1 MAWTALL
8 SIGSKVAT
16 GVSTAASVAGK
27 AKSTVGRVGKAMGRR
42 KKARRDRIQERM
54 FGGGDQQQKGG
65 AIVKAQSRA
74 ITKFNLPPTSQESV
88 GPAPTGGGILGILDA
103 INGTLSQILEVEKQQ
118 RDSLQ
123 QSILNAAKDKEQAQR
138 TAEQQKQEV
147 KKPRKRDR
155 VMGAVKNLAAGPLSW
170 LMDFVKLGIL
180 NWFGDPKNKE
190 AVQNIVK
197 FFQAMVKAIQWT
209 WKWIVAP
216 LGKLIWW
223 ITEPTLQQF
232 GDFFKLLGHI
242 FTGAGKLF
250 SDPAGFFKA
259 LIDIPLKLIRVV
271 PDLVVGFVKWI
282 GGALWGAA
290 KGIVGGIISAIRN
303 LFGGIFGGGGDKSGG
318 ANPSGTTTTSE
329 QYTEVAGEKYDP
341 DNPTPDQVQ
350 AKKLE
355 SQMADSRSGQPKDGS
370 DAISSAQP
378 QKLKGETLSSK
389 SNADGRTQ
397 SAAQP
402 TEKFLGDKKDKTST
416 AAKDE
421 DKPQG
426 FMRGLAG
433 VGDFMTG
440 GLFDLDKRGD
450 SGFDT
455 ARKGILDFAT
465 GGLTDFD
472 GKGGK
477 TWGTARLLGG
487 FADKI
492 TGDRWDFDRHGKSST
507 VNKSGTILSE
517 VQRERQDL
525 DTVTSDASQETYAF
539 GQTSQSGVEE
549 VANTSM
555 VGNTLPRHGQ
565 HCTYRTCL

>member
-27 AKSTVGRVGKAMGRR
+27 AKSTVGRVGKVLGRR
-42 KKARRDRIQERM
+42 KKARRDRIQEKM

-118 RDSLQ
+118 RDNLK
-123 QSILNAAKDKEQAQR
+123 QSILNAAKDKEQSQR

-209 WKWIVAP
+209 WKWIIAP
-216 LGKLIWW
+216 LGKFIWM
-223 ITEPTLQQF
+223 ITEPTLK
-232 GDFFKLLGHI
+232 KLGNFITFLGKI
-242 FTGAGKLF
+242 FTGAGKIF
-250 SDPAGFFKA
+250 TDPAGFFKS
-259 LIDIPLKLIRVV
+259 LIDIPLQLVRVV
-271 PDLVVGFVKWI
+271 PNLVVGFVKWI

-350 AKKLE
+350 AKELE
-355 SQMADSRSGQPKDGS
+355 SQMADSRSGQP
-370 DAISSAQP
+370 
-378 QKLKGETLSSK
+378 QKLKGETLSST
-389 SNADGRTQ
+389 SNADGRKQ

-402 TEKFLGDKKDKTST
+402 TSKFLGDKKDKTST
-416 AAKDE
+416 AAKGE
-421 DKPQG
+421 DKPEG

-492 TGDRWDFDRHGKSST
+492 TGDRWDFDRHGKS
-507 VNKSGTILSE
+507 GTILDE
-517 VQRERQDL
+517 VQRQRKDL
-525 DTVTSDASQETYAF
+525 DTVPSDASQETYAF
-539 GQTSQSGVEE
+539 GQDSNSAVQE
-549 VANTSM
+549 VADASSLGTKPLNGLWGYYPT
-555 VGNTLPRHGQ
+555 NI
-565 HCTYRTCL
+565 

>member
-1 MAWTALL
+1 MPLPAAVASVL
-8 SIGSKVAT
+8 SFGSKAATVA
-16 GVSTAASVAGK
+16 STAASVAGK
-27 AKSTVGRVGKAMGRR
+27 ARSTVGRVGKVLGR
-42 KKARRDRIQERM
+42 KKRARRDRIQERM
-54 FGGGDQQQKGG
+54 FGGGGQGGGGGG
-65 AIVKAQSRA
+65 ALAVRPSNALVPFRVA
-74 ITKFNLPPTSQESV
+74 PTSQESV

-103 INGTLSQILEVEKQQ
+103 IRGTLSQILEVEKQQ
-118 RDSLQ
+118 RDNLQ

-138 TAEQQKQEV
+138 TAEQQKQEA
-147 KKPRKRDR
+147 KKPTRKRDR
-155 VMGAVKNLAAGPLSW
+155 VGATLKNLAAGPLSW

-216 LGKLIWW
+216 LGKFIWM
-223 ITEPTLQQF
+223 ITEPTLK
-232 GDFFKLLGHI
+232 KLGNFITFLGKI
-242 FTGAGKLF
+242 FTGAGKMF
-250 SDPAGFFKA
+250 TDPAGFFKS
-259 LIDIPLKLIRVV
+259 LIDIPLQLVRVV
-271 PDLVVGFVKWI
+271 PNLVVGFVKWI

-303 LFGGIFGGGGDKSGG
+303 LFGGIFGGGKDKSGG
-318 ANPSGTTTTSE
+318 SP
-329 QYTEVAGEKYDP
+329 AGELGASSDVGEMVNMPEGKDGK
-341 DNPTPDQVQ
+341 DG
-350 AKKLE
+350 
-355 SQMADSRSGQPKDGS
+355 ADGKDGS
-370 DAISSAQP
+370 DSVSSAQP
-378 QKLKGETLSSK
+378 QKLKGETLSST
-389 SNADGRTQ
+389 SNADGRKQ

-492 TGDRWDFDRHGKSST
+492 TGDRWDFDRHGKSGT
-507 VNKSGTILSE
+507 VLDE
-517 VQRERQDL
+517 VQRQRKDL
-525 DTVTSDASQETYAF
+525 DTVPSGASQETYAF
-539 GQTSQSGVEE
+539 GQDSNSAVQE
-549 VANTSM
+549 VASTAM
-555 VGNTLPRHGQ
+555 VGGTLPRNGRWS
-565 HCTYRTCL
+565 TYKTVL

>member
-8 SIGSKVAT
+8 GGLGKA
-16 GVSTAASVAGK
+16 VAGGTK
-27 AKSTVGRVGKAMGRR
+27 AAAKGAVRGVRAGVARGRR
-42 KKARRDRIQERM
+42 AKGRRRDRIQEKM
-54 FGGGDQQQKGG
+54 FGGGGGDQQKGG
-65 AIVKAQSRA
+65 AIVVAQSRA
-74 ITKFNLPPTSQESV
+74 ITKFNAPPTSQEV
-88 GPAPTGGGILGILDA
+88 VATPTGGGILGILDA

-118 RDSLQ
+118 KDSLQ
-123 QSILNAAKDKEQAQR
+123 QSILNAAEDKEQAQR
-138 TAEQQKQEV
+138 TAEQQKQET

-209 WKWIVAP
+209 WKWIIAP
-216 LGKLIWW
+216 LGKFIWM
-223 ITEPTLQQF
+223 ITEPTLK
-232 GDFFKLLGHI
+232 KLGNFITFLGKI
-242 FTGAGKLF
+242 FTGAGKIF
-250 SDPAGFFKA
+250 TDPAGFFKS
-259 LIDIPLKLIRVV
+259 LIDIPLQLVRVV
-271 PDLVVGFVKWI
+271 PNLVVGFVKWI

-303 LFGGIFGGGGDKSGG
+303 LFGGIFGGGKDKSGG
-318 ANPSGTTTTSE
+318 SP
-329 QYTEVAGEKYDP
+329 AGELGASSDVGEMVNMPEGKDGK
-341 DNPTPDQVQ
+341 DGTD
-350 AKKLE
+350 
-355 SQMADSRSGQPKDGS
+355 GKDGS

-378 QKLKGETLSSK
+378 QNLKGETLSST
-389 SNADGRTQ
+389 SNADSRTQ

-402 TEKFLGDKKDKTST
+402 TSKFLGDKKEKTST
-416 AAKDE
+416 AAKGE
-421 DKPQG
+421 DKPEG

-450 SGFDT
+450 SGLQTFQ
-455 ARKGILDFAT
+455 KGVLDFAT

-492 TGDRWDFDRHGKSST
+492 TGDRWDFDRHGKS
-507 VNKSGTILSE
+507 GTILDE
-517 VQRERQDL
+517 VQRQRKDL
-525 DTVTSDASQETYAF
+525 DTVPSGASQETYAF
-539 GQTSQSGVEE
+539 GQDSNSAVQE
-549 VANTSM
+549 VASTAM
-555 VGNTLPRHGQ
+555 VGGTLPRNGRWS
-565 HCTYRTCL
+565 TYKTVL

>member
-1 MAWTALL
+1 
-8 SIGSKVAT
+8 
-16 GVSTAASVAGK
+16 
-27 AKSTVGRVGKAMGRR
+27 
-42 KKARRDRIQERM
+42 
-54 FGGGDQQQKGG
+54 
-65 AIVKAQSRA
+65 
-74 ITKFNLPPTSQESV
+74 
-88 GPAPTGGGILGILDA
+88 
-103 INGTLSQILEVEKQQ
+103 
-118 RDSLQ
+118 
-123 QSILNAAKDKEQAQR
+123 
-138 TAEQQKQEV
+138 
-147 KKPRKRDR
+147 
-155 VMGAVKNLAAGPLSW
+155 
-170 LMDFVKLGIL
+170 MDFVKLGIL

-209 WKWIVAP
+209 WKWIIAP
-216 LGKLIWW
+216 LGKFIWM
-223 ITEPTLQQF
+223 ITEPTLK
-232 GDFFKLLGHI
+232 KLGNFITFLGKI
-242 FTGAGKLF
+242 FTGAGKIF
-250 SDPAGFFKA
+250 TDPAGFFKS
-259 LIDIPLKLIRVV
+259 LIDIPLQLVRVV
-271 PDLVVGFVKWI
+271 PNLVVGFVKWI

-303 LFGGIFGGGGDKSGG
+303 LFGGIFGGGKDKSGG

-350 AKKLE
+350 AKELE
-355 SQMADSRSGQPKDGS
+355 SQMADSRSGQP
-370 DAISSAQP
+370 
-378 QKLKGETLSSK
+378 QKLKGETLSST
-389 SNADGRTQ
+389 SNADGRKQ

-402 TEKFLGDKKDKTST
+402 TSKFLGDKKDKTST
-416 AAKDE
+416 AAKGE
-421 DKPQG
+421 DKPEG

-492 TGDRWDFDRHGKSST
+492 TGDRWDFDRHGKS
-507 VNKSGTILSE
+507 GTILDE
-517 VQRERQDL
+517 VQRQRKDL
-525 DTVTSDASQETYAF
+525 DTVPSDASQETYAF
-539 GQTSQSGVEE
+539 GQDSNSAVHD
-549 VANTSM
+549 VATAPSLGTTPKNGLWGYYPT
-555 VGNTLPRHGQ
+555 NI
-565 HCTYRTCL
+565 

>member
-1 MAWTALL
+1 MPLPFGAVLGGLGRA
-8 SIGSKVAT
+8 
-16 GVSTAASVAGK
+16 VAGGTK
-27 AKSTVGRVGKAMGRR
+27 AAAKGAVRGVRGVRAGVARGRR
-42 KKARRDRIQERM
+42 AKGRRRDRIQEKM
-54 FGGGDQQQKGG
+54 FGGGGGDQQKGG

-74 ITKFNLPPTSQESV
+74 ITKFNVPPTSQEV
-88 GPAPTGGGILGILDA
+88 GATPTGGGILGILDA
-103 INGTLSQILEVEKQQ
+103 INGTLSQILEIEKQQ

-138 TAEQQKQEV
+138 TAEQQKQET

-209 WKWIVAP
+209 WKWIIAP
-216 LGKLIWW
+216 LGKFIWM
-223 ITEPTLQQF
+223 ITEPTLK
-232 GDFFKLLGHI
+232 KLGNFITFLGKI
-242 FTGAGKLF
+242 FTGAGKIF
-250 SDPAGFFKA
+250 TDPAGFFKS
-259 LIDIPLKLIRVV
+259 LIDIPLQLVRVV
-271 PDLVVGFVKWI
+271 PNLVVGFVKWI

-350 AKKLE
+350 AKELE
-355 SQMADSRSGQPKDGS
+355 SQMADSRSG
-370 DAISSAQP
+370 QP

-402 TEKFLGDKKDKTST
+402 TSKFLGDKKTST
-416 AAKDE
+416 AAKGE
-421 DKPQG
+421 DKPEG

-450 SGFDT
+450 SGLQTFQ
-455 ARKGILDFAT
+455 KGVLDFAT

-492 TGDRWDFDRHGKSST
+492 TGDRWDFDRHGKS
-507 VNKSGTILSE
+507 GTILDE
-517 VQRERQDL
+517 VQRQRKDL
-525 DTVTSDASQETYAF
+525 DTVPSGASQETYAF
-539 GQTSQSGVEE
+539 GQDSNSAVQE
-549 VANTSM
+549 VASTAM
-555 VGNTLPRHGQ
+555 VGGTLPRNGRWS
-565 HCTYRTCL
+565 TYKTVL

>member
-1 MAWTALL
+1 MIFGAVLGGLGRA
-8 SIGSKVAT
+8 
-16 GVSTAASVAGK
+16 VAGGAVK
-27 AKSTVGRVGKAMGRR
+27 GAVRSGMARGRR
-42 KKARRDRIQERM
+42 GKQRRRDRIQEKM
-54 FGGGDQQQKGG
+54 FGGGGQQGGG
-65 AIVKAQSRA
+65 ALAVRPSSAIVPFKLA
-74 ITKFNLPPTSQESV
+74 PTSQESV

-103 INGTLSQILEVEKQQ
+103 IRGTLSQILEVEKQQ
-118 RDSLQ
+118 RDNLQ
-123 QSILNAAKDKEQAQR
+123 QSILNAAEDKEQAQR
-138 TAEQQKQEV
+138 TAEQQKQET

-155 VMGAVKNLAAGPLSW
+155 VMGAVKNLAGGPLSW

-209 WKWIVAP
+209 WKWIIAP
-216 LGKLIWW
+216 LGKFIWM
-223 ITEPTLQQF
+223 ITEPTLK
-232 GDFFKLLGHI
+232 KLGNFITFLGKI
-242 FTGAGKLF
+242 FTGAGKIF
-250 SDPAGFFKA
+250 TDPAGFFKS
-259 LIDIPLKLIRVV
+259 LIDIPLQLVRVV
-271 PDLVVGFVKWI
+271 PNLVVGFVKWI

-350 AKKLE
+350 AKELE
-355 SQMADSRSGQPKDGS
+355 SQMADSRSG
-370 DAISSAQP
+370 QP

-402 TEKFLGDKKDKTST
+402 TSKFLGDKKTST
-416 AAKDE
+416 AAKGE
-421 DKPQG
+421 DKPEG

-492 TGDRWDFDRHGKSST
+492 TGDRWDFDRHGKS
-507 VNKSGTILSE
+507 GTILDE
-517 VQRERQDL
+517 VQRQRKDL
-525 DTVTSDASQETYAF
+525 DTVPSDASQETYAF
-539 GQTSQSGVEE
+539 GQDSNSAVQE
-549 VANTSM
+549 VANANM
-555 VGNTLPRHGQ
+555 VGGTTPPNGLWGYYPTNI
-565 HCTYRTCL
+565 

>member
-1 MAWTALL
+1 MPLPFGAVLGGLGRA
-8 SIGSKVAT
+8 
-16 GVSTAASVAGK
+16 VAGGTK
-27 AKSTVGRVGKAMGRR
+27 AAAKGAVRGVRAGVARGRR
-42 KKARRDRIQERM
+42 AKGRSRDRIQEKM
-54 FGGGDQQQKGG
+54 FGGGGGDQQKGG

-74 ITKFNLPPTSQESV
+74 ITKFNVPPTSQEV
-88 GPAPTGGGILGILDA
+88 GATPTGGGILGILDA
-103 INGTLSQILEVEKQQ
+103 INGTLSQILEIEKQQ

-138 TAEQQKQEV
+138 TAEQQKQET

-209 WKWIVAP
+209 WKWIIAP
-216 LGKLIWW
+216 LGKFIWM
-223 ITEPTLQQF
+223 ITEPTLK
-232 GDFFKLLGHI
+232 KLGNFITFLGKI
-242 FTGAGKLF
+242 FTGAGKIF
-250 SDPAGFFKA
+250 TDPAGFFKS
-259 LIDIPLKLIRVV
+259 LIDIPLQLVRVV
-271 PDLVVGFVKWI
+271 PNLVVGFVKWI

-350 AKKLE
+350 AKELE
-355 SQMADSRSGQPKDGS
+355 SQMADSRSGQP
-370 DAISSAQP
+370 
-378 QKLKGETLSSK
+378 QKLKGETLSST
-389 SNADGRTQ
+389 SNADGRKQ

-402 TEKFLGDKKDKTST
+402 TSKFLGDKKDKTST
-416 AAKDE
+416 AAKGE
-421 DKPQG
+421 DKPEG

-450 SGFDT
+450 SGLQTFQ
-455 ARKGILDFAT
+455 KGVLDFAT

-492 TGDRWDFDRHGKSST
+492 TGDRWDFDRHGKS
-507 VNKSGTILSE
+507 GTILDE
-517 VQRERQDL
+517 VQRQRKDL
-525 DTVTSDASQETYAF
+525 DTVPSDASQETYAF
-539 GQTSQSGVEE
+539 GQNSESAVQE
-549 VANTSM
+549 VSDTVM
-555 VGNTLPRHGQ
+555 VGNTFPRHGQ
-565 HCTYRTCL
+565 HSIYKTSL

>member
-27 AKSTVGRVGKAMGRR
+27 AKSTVGRVGKVLGRR
-42 KKARRDRIQERM
+42 KKARRDRIQEKM

-74 ITKFNLPPTSQESV
+74 ITKFNLPPKSQESV
-88 GPAPTGGGILGILDA
+88 GPVPTGGGILGILDA

-118 RDSLQ
+118 RDNLK
-123 QSILNAAKDKEQAQR
+123 QSILNAAKDKEQSQR

-209 WKWIVAP
+209 WKWIIAP
-216 LGKLIWW
+216 LGKFIWM
-223 ITEPTLQQF
+223 ITEPTLK
-232 GDFFKLLGHI
+232 KLGNFITFLGKI
-242 FTGAGKLF
+242 FTGAGKIF
-250 SDPAGFFKA
+250 TDPAAFFKT
-259 LIDIPLKLIRVV
+259 LIDIPLKLVRVV
-271 PDLVVGFVKWI
+271 PDLVLGFVKWI

-341 DNPTPDQVQ
+341 NNPTPDQVQ
-350 AKKLE
+350 AKELE
-355 SQMADSRSGQPKDGS
+355 SQMADSRSGQP
-370 DAISSAQP
+370 
-378 QKLKGETLSSK
+378 QKLKGETLSST
-389 SNADGRTQ
+389 SNADGRKQ

-402 TEKFLGDKKDKTST
+402 TSKFLGDKKTST
-416 AAKDE
+416 AAKGE
-421 DKPQG
+421 DKPEG

-492 TGDRWDFDRHGKSST
+492 TGDRWDFDRHGKS
-507 VNKSGTILSE
+507 GTILDE
-517 VQRERQDL
+517 VQRQRKDL
-525 DTVTSDASQETYAF
+525 DTVPSDASQETYAF
-539 GQTSQSGVEE
+539 GQDSNSAVQE
-549 VANTSM
+549 VASTAM
-555 VGNTLPRHGQ
+555 VGGTLPRNGRWS
-565 HCTYRTCL
+565 TYKTVL

>member
-8 SIGSKVAT
+8 G
-16 GVSTAASVAGK
+16 GLGK
-27 AKSTVGRVGKAMGRR
+27 AAAGGARVAAGGARAAAKGAVRGVRAGVARGRR
-42 KKARRDRIQERM
+42 AKGRRRDRIQEQM
-54 FGGGDQQQKGG
+54 FGGGGGDQQKGG
-65 AIVKAQSRA
+65 AIVVAQSRA
-74 ITKFNLPPTSQESV
+74 ITKFNAPPTSQEV
-88 GPAPTGGGILGILDA
+88 GATPTGGGILGILDA
-103 INGTLSQILEVEKQQ
+103 INGTLSQILEIEKQQ

-123 QSILNAAKDKEQAQR
+123 QSILNAAEDKEQAQR
-138 TAEQQKQEV
+138 TAEQQKQET

-155 VMGAVKNLAAGPLSW
+155 VGGAIKNLAAGPLSW
-170 LMDFVKLGIL
+170 LQDFVKLGIL

-190 AVQNIVK
+190 AVENIVK
-197 FFQAMVKAIQWT
+197 FFQGMVKAIQWT
-209 WKWIVAP
+209 WKWIVEP
-216 LGKLIWW
+216 LAKFIWW
-223 ITEPTLQQF
+223 ISEPILQTF

-250 SDPAGFFKA
+250 SDPAAFFKA
-259 LIDIPLKLIRVV
+259 LIDIPLQLVRVV
-271 PDLVVGFVKWI
+271 PNLVLGFVKWI

-290 KGIVGGIISAIRN
+290 KGIVGGIIDAIRN
-303 LFGGIFGGGGDKSGG
+303 FFGGIFGGGGDKSGG
-318 ANPSGTTTTSE
+318 SP
-329 QYTEVAGEKYDP
+329 AGELGASSDVGEMVNMP
-341 DNPTPDQVQ
+341 DGKDGKDGTAGKDGV
-350 AKKLE
+350 
-355 SQMADSRSGQPKDGS
+355 SGKDGAVGGTGKDGS
-370 DAISSAQP
+370 DSVSSAQP

-397 SAAQP
+397 SAAEP
-402 TEKFLGDKKDKTST
+402 TSKFLGDKKDKTST
-416 AAKDE
+416 AAKGE
-421 DKPQG
+421 DKPEG

-492 TGDRWDFDRHGKSST
+492 TGDRWDFDRHGKSGT
-507 VNKSGTILSE
+507 VLDE
-517 VQRERQDL
+517 VQRQRKDL
-525 DTVTSDASQETYAF
+525 DTVPSGASQETYAF
-539 GQTSQSGVEE
+539 GQDSNSAVQE
-549 VANTSM
+549 VASTAM
-555 VGNTLPRHGQ
+555 VGGTLPRNGRWS
-565 HCTYRTCL
+565 TYRTVL